1 MTDAKK
7 NHIIHNQ
14 KADPFLR
21 IRLFLK
27 TKAFIRNI
35 FSLRP

>member
-27 TKAFIRNI
+27 TKVFIRNI